1 MSIYKCLREYIYIV
15 KNYLGGNNLDSFNI
29 YKDIAE
35 RTQGDIYVGV
45 VGPVRTGKST
55 FIKKFMDLM
64 VIPKIENNYK
74 KERAK
79 DELPQSGSG
88 KGIHTTEPKF
98 VPNEAVEISLDDE
111 IKFKVRMVDCV
122 GYIVK
127 SALGYLDGEDAKM
140 VHTPWYD
147 YEIPFEDAAELGTRK
162 VIQDHS
168 TIGLVVTTDGTITG
182 INREDYTSAEERVI
196 NELKEIKKPFIVVL
210 NSATPNAPETK
221 ALKMEMEEKYKVTV
235 QVLDVYNMDEDDIEE
250 IFKSILK
257 EFPVKEINIDMPE
270 WLEKLDPSHWLKKDF
285 FNIVKNMSKDIFKVK
300 DIKASL
306 DTIKSDE
313 YLGASLLIE
322 MDLGVGKGRILLKPE
337 DGIFYKVL
345 SEICDVDVVS
355 ESDLLSLMKELNGA
369 KKEYDKVRDALE
381 EVKATGY
388 GLVAPQLS
396 EMTFEEP
403 EIVKQGNKFGVKLKA
418 SAPSLHL
425 IKADIKTEIS
435 PIMGSEKESEELVK
449 ALLDQFESD
458 PTSLWQSNM
467 FGKSLEV
474 LVKEGLQN
482 KLYKMPEDVQVK
494 IQKTLQKI
502 INEGNGGLICIIL

>member
-1 MSIYKCLREYIYIV
+1 MD
-15 KNYLGGNNLDSFNI
+15 NFNI
-29 YKDIAE
+29 YKDIAD

-64 VIPKIENNYK
+64 VIPKIDNTYK

-88 KGIHTTEPKF
+88 KSIHTTEPKF
-98 VPNEAVEISLDDE
+98 VPNEAIEISLGDE

-127 SALGYLDGEDAKM
+127 SALGYLEGETSKM
-140 VHTPWYD
+140 VNTPWYD
-147 YEIPFEDAAELGTRK
+147 YEIPFEDAAEIGTRK
-162 VIQDHS
+162 VINDHS
-168 TIGLVVTTDGTITG
+168 TIGLVITTDGSITG
-182 INREDYTSAEERVI
+182 IAREDYVEAEERVI
-196 NELKEIKKPFIVVL
+196 SELQSLNKPFIVVL
-210 NSATPNAPETK
+210 NTNKPNSQETK
-221 ALKMEMEEKYKVTV
+221 NLKNELEAKYNVAV
-235 QVLDVYNMDEDDIEE
+235 QLMDVYNLSEEDIENL
-250 IFKSILK
+250 FTHVLK

-270 WLEKLDPSHWLKKDF
+270 WLEKLDANHWLKKEF
-285 FNIVKNMSKDIFKVK
+285 FNVIMKMCEDICKVR
-300 DIKASL
+300 DIKYAL
-306 DTIKSDE
+306 NTCADE
-313 YLGASLLIE
+313 DFLGTAVVKE
-322 MDLGVGKGRILLKPE
+322 VDLGNGIAQVLMKPK
-337 DGIFYKVL
+337 DGIFYKIL
-345 SEICDVDVVS
+345 SEICNLEVS
-355 ESDLLSLMKELNGA
+355 CESDLLSIIKDLTYA
-369 KKEYDKVRDALE
+369 KCEYDKVKDALADVRE
-381 EVKATGY
+381 NGY

-396 EMTFEEP
+396 EMKFEEP

-418 SAPSLHL
+418 SAPSLHF
-425 IKADIKTEIS
+425 IKCDIKTEIS

-449 ALLDQFESD
+449 GLLDQFETD
-458 PTSLWQSNM
+458 PTLLWQSNM